1 MKATIAQASRRTSIV
16 CSASDKKQVKFEKP
30 RKLFNDFHKSRVE
43 TFKLNANDLVK
54 VSQSEI
60 NAITSFLK
68 ELDTFHKEQA
78 AELKK
83 RVDDVRS
90 KAEKKDVKS
99 EESEVTGDVI
109 VDVDVTVSAEA
120 DDENIFLKK

>member
-1 MKATIAQASRRTSIV
+1 MKTIAQAASRRTSIV

-30 RKLFNDFHKSRVE
+30 KKIFNDFHKSRVE

-60 NAITSFLK
+60 NALTSFLK

-90 KAEKKDVKS
+90 KAEKK
-99 EESEVTGDVI
+99 EEKSEVTGDVV
-109 VDVDVTVSAEA
+109 VDVDVTVTAEA
-120 DDENIFLKK
+120 DNEENIFLKQ